1 MGIDLVSG
9 GRIKLHKEKKLRAK
23 NIYHKLLVKLYK
35 FLARR
40 TTAKFNKTV
49 LKRLLNSRINRA
61 QFPYLDLPRLPK
73 KNMSKKWKRT
83 DKKLS
88 SQ

>member
-9 GRIKLHKEKKLRAK
+9 GRIKLRKERKLRVK
-23 NIYHKLLVKLYK
+23 NIYHRLLVKLYK

-49 LKRLLNSRINRA
+49 LKSSWTQESSDH
-61 QFPYLDLPRLPK
+61 QFLYPDSQRQLK
-73 KNMSKKWKRT
+73 KNMS
-83 DKKLS
+83 
-88 SQ
+88 